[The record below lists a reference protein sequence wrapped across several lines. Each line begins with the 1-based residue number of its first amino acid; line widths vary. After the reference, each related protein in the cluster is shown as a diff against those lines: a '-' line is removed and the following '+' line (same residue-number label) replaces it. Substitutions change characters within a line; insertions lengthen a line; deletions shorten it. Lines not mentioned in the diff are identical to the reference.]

1 MWLKKEL
8 ELQDWSRDRRR
19 SGWDWLQGKGWQRD
33 RKEGLLVT
41 AVRADGRYRMT
52 ERCKREKL

>member
-19 SGWDWLQGKGWQRD
+19 SGWDWLQGKGWQRA
-33 RKEGLLVT
+33 RE
-41 AVRADGRYRMT
+41 T
-52 ERCKREKL
+52 ERRDCWSLLLGEMKGKG

>member
-19 SGWDWLQGKGWQRD
+19 SGWDLLQGKGWQRD

-41 AVRADGRYRMT
+41 AVRGD
-52 ERCKREKL
+52 ER